1 MLMQIWSV
9 YRNVNALFLVENSNA
24 EDKMTSTYMEINWY
38 GGLFE
43 VSIECNCKEKLNN
56 EKGGNIMLVSAILVA
71 LIAIGSQWWF
81 SHTVTRTWLYPV
93 WSGFLVAVVMGEPIL
108 GMQAAAYIQLTY
120 LGWITAGGTM
130 PGNLMVAG
138 IFGTALTIIS
148 GASPNLAP
156 TFAVPFSL
164 LGILINQAYMT
175 INSFWIHKADKY
187 LEEGNIRG
195 VRLMNYVPSGLT
207 ATVLYGIPAFAL
219 VYFGGDFATKALAA
233 IPQPMIDALNVVGA
247 LMPALGIAMLLSF
260 LGKKKIVAF
269 FFIGYFLT
277 IYAKIDTMAIT
288 VFAALVAIL
297 IYIFTN
303 SGNEEEDVVVAE
315 EVQEERIRTGKQLTK
330 KELIK
335 HFLLGYS
342 SETCYNYE
350 RLQALGT
357 ANAMVPVV
365 RKLYDTKEE
374 QAKALKKY
382 MVFFNTEPSWIG
394 TVIHGV
400 AASMEE
406 ECANGADIDAED
418 INAVRTGLMG
428 PMAGIGDT
436 VSQGIFYPILA
447 GIACS
452 LALAGN
458 IAGPILFEV
467 GYKVLMLGMGYAMY
481 MMGYKQGKNAIVKIL
496 SAGTL
501 NRITEAFSI
510 VGLMVVGNMAATRVN
525 IKTPIAF
532 KVGEVAIN
540 MQNILNSLLPG
551 VLPLIMTLLVWK
563 LLSKKVKPTYIIVI
577 IFVVGVITS
586 LIGLLAVA

>member
-1 MLMQIWSV
+1 MLI
-9 YRNVNALFLVENSNA
+9 
-24 EDKMTSTYMEINWY
+24 
-38 GGLFE
+38 
-43 VSIECNCKEKLNN
+43 
-56 EKGGNIMLVSAILVA
+56 SAILVA

-81 SHTVTRTWLYPV
+81 SHAITRTWLYPI
-93 WSGFLVAVVMGEPIL
+93 WSGFLVAVVMGEPIT

-175 INSFWIHKADKY
+175 INSFWVHKADKY

-207 ATVLYGIPAFAL
+207 SAVLYGIPAFVL
-219 VYFGGDFATKALAA
+219 VYFGGDFATKALEA

-260 LGKKKIVAF
+260 LGKKKIMAF

-297 IYIFTN
+297 MYIYTN
-303 SGNEEEDVVVAE
+303 AKEDSQEAEEIVAEDVQAE
-315 EVQEERIRTGKQLTK
+315 KPRGERQLTK
-330 KELIK
+330 KELVK

-357 ANAMVPVV
+357 TNAMIPIV

-467 GYKVLMLGMGYAMY
+467 AYKVLMLGMGYAMY

-501 NRITEAFSI
+501 NKITEAFSI

-540 MQNILNSLLPG
+540 LQNILNSLLPG
-551 VLPLIMTLLVWK
+551 MLPLVATLLVWK
-563 LLSKKVKPTYIIVI
+563 LLNKKVKATHIIVI

-586 LIGLLAVA
+586 LIGALAVAS